1 MYIVVFVNS
10 AVWCDTRTCT
20 RLSLFLLVAD
30 YKSQATTTIQLE
42 EATAIILRA
51 LIRRDRDSVLSLD
64 RLLPYLLFHCF
75 VAVC

>member
-30 YKSQATTTIQLE
+30 YSQATTMIQLE

-51 LIRRDRDSVLSLD
+51 LIRRDRESVLSLD

>member
-1 MYIVVFVNS
+1 MYSLKFIVVS
-10 AVWCDTRTCT
+10 C
-20 RLSLFLLVAD
+20 S

-51 LIRRDRDSVLSLD
+51 LIRRDRVSVLLLD